1 MEVDSKDL
9 EEVEDKSLEAHIEVV
24 IGHDVEVPNV
34 DNPPEEQIKVSHNMV
49 TNEEI
54 KVGKIKK

>member
-1 MEVDSKDL
+1 M
-9 EEVEDKSLEAHIEVV
+9 EEVEHKSLEAHIEVV